1 MPLVTSDEKK
11 KFRGRGAVTNPT
23 NRFETTAY
31 VRDEDAFLDDEPTS
45 LETELIPD
53 HTKTI
58 LATNDSPDVG
68 FDTSI
73 NVYRGCEHGCVYC
86 FARPTHE
93 YLGLSSGLDFETKI
107 VVKYDAP
114 EMLRE
119 ALMSKK
125 WQPRVIGMSGVTDC
139 YQPVE
144 KKLQLTRRCLEVLAE
159 FRNPVMIITKN
170 ALVTRDIDLLSE
182 LARNRAAAVFVSITT
197 LDAELARV
205 MEPRTSSP
213 QMRLDAVRKLTDAG
227 IPVGVLNAPI
237 IPAINDH
244 EMPAVLA
251 AAKQAGAITAGYTM
265 LRLPW
270 QLKSIFESWL
280 DTHFPDRKNKVLHR
294 IQEMRGGKLYEAEW
308 GTRMRGEGVYAQQM
322 NALFHTTIR
331 RLGLNEREFE
341 VSAEAFRRPEG
352 AQKSLF

>member
-1 MPLVTSDEKK
+1 MSPINADEKK
-11 KFRGRGAVTNPT
+11 SFRGRGAVTNPT
-23 NRFETTAY
+23 NRFETSAY
-31 VRDEDAFLDDEPTS
+31 VRDEDAPPDDES
-45 LETELIPD
+45 SIGTELIPD
-53 HTKTI
+53 KTKSI

-86 FARPTHE
+86 FARPGHE
-93 YLGLSSGLDFETKI
+93 YLGYSSGLDFETKI

-139 YQPVE
+139 YQPAE

-182 LARNRAAAVFVSITT
+182 LAQHGAAAVFISITT
-197 LDAELARV
+197 LDPELTRI

-213 QMRLDAVRKLTDAG
+213 QMRLDAVGRLSEAG

-251 AAKQAGAITAGYTM
+251 AAKDAGAISAGYTM
-265 LRLPW
+265 VRLPF

-280 DTHFPDRKNKVLHR
+280 DTHFAERKDKVLHR
-294 IQEMRGGKLYEAEW
+294 IQEMHGGKLYDPQF
-308 GTRMRGEGVYAQQM
+308 GKRMKGEGVYANQM
-322 NALFHTTIR
+322 NALFHATIR
-331 RLGLNEREFE
+331 KLGLDERDFN
-341 VSAEAFRRPEG
+341 VSAAAFRRPEG

>member
-1 MPLVTSDEKK
+1 MSRLVSDERK

-23 NRFETTAY
+23 NRFEKTSY
-31 VRDEDAFLDDEPTS
+31 VRDEEAPLDESTS
-45 LETELIPD
+45 VPTELIPD
-53 HTKTI
+53 KTKTI

-93 YLGLSSGLDFETKI
+93 YLGYSSGLDFETKI
-107 VVKYDAP
+107 IVKYDAP

-125 WQPRVIGMSGVTDC
+125 YEPKVIGMSGVTDC
-139 YQPVE
+139 YQPIE
-144 KKLQLTRRCLEVLAE
+144 KKLELTRRCLAVLAE

-182 LARNRAAAVFVSITT
+182 LATHDAAAVFVSITT
-197 LDAELARV
+197 LDPDLARI

-227 IPVGVLNAPI
+227 IPVGVLNAPV

-251 AAKQAGAITAGYTM
+251 AAKESGAVCAGYTM

-270 QLKSIFESWL
+270 QLKSIFENWL
-280 DTHFPDRKNKVLHR
+280 ETHFPDRREKVLHR
-294 IQEMRGGKLYEAEW
+294 IQEMRGGKMYEAEW
-308 GTRMRGEGVYAQQM
+308 GKRMKGEGVYAEQM
-322 NALFHTTIR
+322 NALFHTSIR
-331 RLGLNEREFE
+331 RAGLNVRDFN
-341 VSAEAFRRPEG
+341 VSTAAFKRPEG

>member
-1 MPLVTSDEKK
+1 MAPISSDEKK
-11 KFRGRGAVTNPT
+11 LFRGRGAVTNPT
-23 NRFETTAY
+23 SRFENHAY
-31 VRDEDAFLDDEPTS
+31 VRDEDAAPDEGTS
-45 LETELIPD
+45 VATELIPD
-53 HTKTI
+53 KTKSI

-86 FARPTHE
+86 FARPSHE
-93 YLGLSSGLDFETKI
+93 YLGYSSGLDFETKI

-119 ALMSKK
+119 ALLSKK

-139 YQPVE
+139 YQPAE

-170 ALVTRDIDLLSE
+170 ALVTRDIDLLGD
-182 LARNRAAAVFVSITT
+182 LAQHGAAAVFVSITT
-197 LDAELARV
+197 LDPELARI

-213 QMRLDAVRKLTDAG
+213 QMRLDAVRQLSAAG
-227 IPVGVLNAPI
+227 IQVGVLNAPI

-251 AAKQAGAITAGYTM
+251 AAKAAGAISAGYTM
-265 LRLPW
+265 VRLPF

-280 DTHFPDRKNKVLHR
+280 DTHFADRKDKVLHQ
-294 IQEMRGGKLYEAEW
+294 IQQLH
-308 GTRMRGEGVYAQQM
+308 
-322 NALFHTTIR
+322 L
-331 RLGLNEREFE
+331 
-341 VSAEAFRRPEG
+341 
-352 AQKSLF
+352 SLIHI